1 MIPLHIPGSLYTAEL
16 YVENQETIA
25 QSQDIAIV
33 IDDVVIL

>member
-25 QSQDIAIV
+25 RYYDCY
-33 IDDVVIL
+33 